1 MQYTMFDAPLKV
13 YGVYGFDKTHV
24 AHRLPADLR
33 EKLNIV
39 RLGRRTPSARLG
51 FRTDATEFTLT
62 VELEAL
68 VVDRGMAIYASQS
81 ASVWLGRGE
90 NSRFLG
96 LVHPV
101 SYTETTFSATFK
113 KSADME
119 DVFILLPRNEI
130 ILNVTVDVDDAA
142 HVEAPTPYRYDK
154 KVLFA
159 GSSITEGGCCASP
172 ANAYTALLSKWL
184 DFDYYNYGLS
194 GNFRGQLELADFLAT
209 FDDVGVFVLDYDH
222 NSPSAQELEKTH
234 EPFYQRLRALRPDL
248 PILMM
253 TAPNYCH
260 LDGADE
266 RRAIIRRTY
275 ENAVTAGD
283 DKVYF
288 IDGKDFF
295 GEEDVYNC
303 TIDTIHP
310 NDLGFYRMAQHIR
323 PMMQMI
329 VEKYL

>member
-1 MQYTMFDAPLKV
+1 MTYTMFDKPLKV
-13 YGVYGFDKTHV
+13 YGVHAFEQTHILE
-24 AHRLPADLR
+24 RLPAELR

-39 RLGRRTPSARLG
+39 RLGRRTPSTRVA

-62 VELEAL
+62 IALEAL

-90 NSRFLG
+90 NSRFIG
-96 LVHPV
+96 LVHPTG
-101 SYTETTFSATFK
+101 YDETTFSATFK

-119 DVFILLPRNEI
+119 DVFILMPRNEI
-130 ILNVTVDVDDAA
+130 ICNMELTVPDDA
-142 HVEAPTPYRYDK
+142 HVEAPTPYRYSK

-194 GNFRGQLELADFLAT
+194 GNFRGQPELADFFAT

-222 NSPSAQELEKTH
+222 NSPSAAELELTH
-234 EPFYQRLRALRPDL
+234 EAFYKRLRALHPEW

-253 TAPNYCH
+253 TAPNYRH
-260 LDGADE
+260 MDKADE

-275 ENAVTAGD
+275 DNAVAAGD

-295 GEEDVYNC
+295 GEDDVYNC
-303 TIDTIHP
+303 TVDTIHP

-323 PMMQMI
+323 PVMAKI